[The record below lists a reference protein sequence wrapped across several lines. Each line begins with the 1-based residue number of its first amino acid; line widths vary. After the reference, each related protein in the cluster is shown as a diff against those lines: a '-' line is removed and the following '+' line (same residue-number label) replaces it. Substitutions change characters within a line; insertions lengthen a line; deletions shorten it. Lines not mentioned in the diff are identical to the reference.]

1 MQGLLL
7 LADGRFPTGGHA
19 HSGGVEAAVLAGLV
33 HDVRSLADYLR
44 GRLATAGLVDAAFA
58 AAAARPGADLGWLDA
73 ESVARMP
80 SPALRAASRAQA
92 AHLLRAARAAWPD
105 AALPAAVPA
114 GLTFPVALGAVA
126 AAAGVDPV
134 GAAALACHHAVT
146 GPAGAAVRLLGLDP
160 FAVHGVVAAL
170 GPTSDAVATEAAGL
184 ADLPA
189 VSGVVPELAAD
200 AHAAHPEALFAS

>member
-33 HDVRSLADYLR
+33 HDVDSLADYLR

-58 AAAARPGADLGWLDA
+58 AQAASGADLRWLDA
-73 ESVARMP
+73 ESIARTP
-80 SPALRAASRAQA
+80 SPAQRAASRAQA
-92 AHLLRAARAAWPD
+92 AHLRRAAQAAWPD
-105 AALPAAVPA
+105 AEVPA

-160 FAVHGVVAAL
+160 FAVHGVVAAM
-170 GPTSDAVATEAAGL
+170 GPTIDAVAAEAATR
-184 ADLPA
+184 DELPA
-189 VSGVVPELAAD
+189 LSGMVPELAAD